1 MKTRIISGLLGLV
14 ALLVYSC
21 QSEEELEFMRYYT
34 TGQELYRTNCQN
46 CHGAQGEGL
55 AALIPPLT
63 DSAYLRTNKHQL
75 ACYVHNGLQ
84 LPIIVNGKAYSGQ
97 MPASSLAPIQIA
109 QVLTYIENSFGHQ
122 MGLHD
127 VNSVNTEL
135 AKCEH

>member
-1 MKTRIISGLLGLV
+1 MKTKIIACLLGLV
-14 ALLVYSC
+14 AILVYSC
-21 QSEEELEFMRYYT
+21 QSEQELEFMRYYT
-34 TGQELYRTNCQN
+34 TGQELYKTNCQN

-63 DSAYLRTNKHQL
+63 DSSYLRKNKQQL
-75 ACYVHNGLQ
+75 ACYVYNGLK

-109 QVLTYIENSFGHQ
+109 QVLTYVENSFGNK

-127 VNSVNTEL
+127 VNAVNTEL
-135 AKCEH
+135 TKCE